1 MFFYRA
7 LATPL
12 SSTGFASREALPV
25 PSRPEPAGT
34 LLFDDLFAF
43 TVMLLPVAQEIV
55 RLPPYRH
62 AIRHGDA

>member
-7 LATPL
+7 LATLLL
-12 SSTGFASREALPV
+12 SIGIASREALPA

-34 LLFDDLFAF
+34 LLFGDLFAF
-43 TVMLLPVAQEIV
+43 TAMLLPVAQEIV

-62 AIRHGDA
+62 AIGYGDA